1 MVAGSFWRPT
11 PARREPGFSVVLFDH
26 AGIVA
31 ALLYGAALPLNL
43 LSRAPG
49 VRHVRARQIDF
60 IGNEASPVQADGDAA
75 CRTPVSVTDAPAAI
89 PVVVG

>member
-1 MVAGSFWRPT
+1 MAAHRAGRVHDRAHRDP
-11 PARREPGFSVVLFDH
+11 
-26 AGIVA
+26 
-31 ALLYGAALPLNL
+31 N
-43 LSRAPG
+43 RAPG

>member
-1 MVAGSFWRPT
+1 
-11 PARREPGFSVVLFDH
+11 
-26 AGIVA
+26 
-31 ALLYGAALPLNL
+31 
-43 LSRAPG
+43 